1 MKFYNITDNVRVV
14 DYVLSVSVTEDSRT
28 IWTRPLFLYLELLFM
43 FTFCLQD
50 LPKQIRANFI
60 LNVETDELYITAGL
74 QDRVVQVS
82 DAVNTTHISV
92 IFYLNPNF

>member
-1 MKFYNITDNVRVV
+1 MKFYNITDNVRAV
-14 DYVLSVSVTEDSRT
+14 DFVLSLSVTEDSR
-28 IWTRPLFLYLELLFM
+28 IISLFLYSHLYLLFM

-50 LPKQIRANFI
+50 LPKPIRANFI

-82 DAVNTTHISV
+82 DALNAAHISV
-92 IFYLNPNF
+92 IFI